1 MRIQGLWNQMMSDLG
16 PPYPIFWWHPNKE
29 TETGRFRNGSVPR
42 VVPFRD
48 ASLKAEKPSV
58 PAIGERV

>member
-1 MRIQGLWNQMMSDLG
+1 MMSDLG